1 MALDLSSQLIHIIAI
16 VFSAIGITL
25 GLFEAFVR
33 KVHSRALDYLQWAY
47 LITILASVTFPF
59 SKELN
64 ASSGDIVLNDQ
75 ISEGF
80 YCAMNTYVC
89 VTAFAVSF
97 MAILVGTLVILRL
110 ITIPERV
117 REKGFTFPRVY
128 RFLKGLLRWFWLPL
142 IFMAIFS
149 LFSAS

>member
-1 MALDLSSQLIHIIAI
+1 
-16 VFSAIGITL
+16 
-25 GLFEAFVR
+25 
-33 KVHSRALDYLQWAY
+33 
-47 LITILASVTFPF
+47 LITIFASVTFPF

-64 ASSGDIVLNDQ
+64 VSSGDIVLNDQ

-97 MAILVGTLVILRL
+97 MVILVGTLVLLRL

-149 LFSAS
+149 LFSQSTTNIASVVVLAVLGVFPFVQLILYKCYDQ

>member
-1 MALDLSSQLIHIIAI
+1 
-16 VFSAIGITL
+16 
-25 GLFEAFVR
+25 
-33 KVHSRALDYLQWAY
+33 
-47 LITILASVTFPF
+47 LITVFASVTFPF

-64 ASSGDIVLNDQ
+64 VSSGDIVLNDQ

-97 MAILVGTLVILRL
+97 MVILVGTLVLLRL

-149 LFSAS
+149 LFSQSTTNIASVVVLAVLGVFPFVQLILYKCYDQ

>member
-1 MALDLSSQLIHIIAI
+1 M
-16 VFSAIGITL
+16 
-25 GLFEAFVR
+25 
-33 KVHSRALDYLQWAY
+33 
-47 LITILASVTFPF
+47 ITIFASVTFPF

-64 ASSGDIVLNDQ
+64 VSSGDIVLNDQ

-97 MAILVGTLVILRL
+97 MVILVGTLVLLRL

-149 LFSAS
+149 LFSQSTTNIASVVVLAVLGVFPFVQLILYKCYDQ

>member
-1 MALDLSSQLIHIIAI
+1 
-16 VFSAIGITL
+16 
-25 GLFEAFVR
+25 
-33 KVHSRALDYLQWAY
+33 
-47 LITILASVTFPF
+47 
-59 SKELN
+59 
-64 ASSGDIVLNDQ
+64 
-75 ISEGF
+75 
-80 YCAMNTYVC
+80 MNTYVC

-97 MAILVGTLVILRL
+97 MVILVGTLVLLRL

-149 LFSAS
+149 LFSQSTTNIASVVVLAVLGVFPFVQLILYKCYDQ

>member
-1 MALDLSSQLIHIIAI
+1 MIT
-16 VFSAIGITL
+16 VF
-25 GLFEAFVR
+25 
-33 KVHSRALDYLQWAY
+33 
-47 LITILASVTFPF
+47 ASVTFPF

-64 ASSGDIVLNDQ
+64 VSSGDIVLNDQ

-97 MAILVGTLVILRL
+97 MVILVGTLVLLRL

-149 LFSAS
+149 LFSQSTTNIASVVVLAVLGVFPFVQLILYKCYDQ

>member
-1 MALDLSSQLIHIIAI
+1 MIT
-16 VFSAIGITL
+16 VF
-25 GLFEAFVR
+25 
-33 KVHSRALDYLQWAY
+33 
-47 LITILASVTFPF
+47 ASVTFPF

-64 ASSGDIVLNDQ
+64 VSSGDIVLNDQ

-97 MAILVGTLVILRL
+97 MVILVGTLVLLRL

-128 RFLKGLLRWFWLPL
+128 RFSKGLLRWFWLPL

-149 LFSAS
+149 LFCQSTTNIASVVVLAVLGVFPFVQLILYKCYDQ